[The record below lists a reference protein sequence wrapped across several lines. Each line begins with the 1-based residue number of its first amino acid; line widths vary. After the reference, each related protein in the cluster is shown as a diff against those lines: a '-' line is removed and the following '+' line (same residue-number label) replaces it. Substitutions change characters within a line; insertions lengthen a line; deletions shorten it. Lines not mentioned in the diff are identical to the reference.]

1 MTVLSEGPRPL
12 SPTPGKSII
21 IPAFM
26 IIAMADKNEMA
37 RRRRRFERILREFHK
52 RAGTKGKP
60 TREEEE
66 KVLRELKEIR
76 RDNWKKYKLWL
87 RRVAAEKRT
96 GIVRCSARGCRQPV
110 DYVWVDAYL
119 PDRRTVLERREI
131 HCYPLCIA
139 HDTMLH
145 ETLDRM
151 RAQTSELTRK
161 RIRIGG

>member
-1 MTVLSEGPRPL
+1 MAIMV
-12 SPTPGKSII
+12 SPTPGKGIIMTLCMI
-21 IPAFM
+21 IPM
-26 IIAMADKNEMA
+26 GDRDGIA
-37 RRRRRFERILREFHK
+37 RRRRRFERILGEFHK
-52 RAGTKGKP
+52 WAGKKGKP
-60 TREEEE
+60 TKDEEE

-76 RDNWKKYKLWL
+76 RDLWKKYKRWL
-87 RRVAAEKRT
+87 RRMEAEKRT

-119 PDRRTVLERREI
+119 PDSRAVLERGEI

-151 RAQTSELTRK
+151 RAETSELTRQ
-161 RIRIGG
+161 RIRIGR

>member
-1 MTVLSEGPRPL
+1 
-12 SPTPGKSII
+12 
-21 IPAFM
+21 M
-26 IIAMADKNEMA
+26 IITMGETDRLAK
-37 RRRRRFERILREFHK
+37 RKRRFVRILREIRRK
-52 RAGTKGKP
+52 AGNKGKP

-66 KVLRELKEIR
+66 KILRKLKEIR
-76 RDNWKKYKLWL
+76 RGLWKKYKRRL

-96 GIVRCSARGCRQPV
+96 GIIRGSARGCRQPV
-110 DYVWVDAYL
+110 DYVWVDAHQ
-119 PDRRTVLERREI
+119 PDGRAVLERREI

-161 RIRIGG
+161 RMRIGG